1 MNSRSKLFN
10 VARLLCLLTCF
21 FLLSLLVSCK
31 FDAAIKLFLVHLN
44 LGSYWIEPIRQK
56 QSCGDENILVKLDY
70 SHLLN
75 ELPPRLPNDTK
86 NLCPLTSPFLLHN
99 DENRIYPP
107 SPIHSPAYDSSAF
120 NSSVLPREISEFYPD
135 LGYNKPIGCIARQR
149 TAVIIP
155 YRNREDQLNI
165 LLAHLNPILQRQ
177 QIDYQ
182 IFVIDQQGTT
192 TFSRAR
198 LMNAGF
204 LYVREN
210 YDFDCFIFHDVDL
223 LLETEMG
230 LYKCSNEFPRHL
242 SSSIDKYHYTV
253 PWLGITGGVMAFTQS
268 QYEAVNG
275 FSNEYWGWGCED
287 DDMFVRIVDSCLHL
301 EQADKQYYK
310 YKMLV
315 HQYEKSYKGDS
326 ELDDYFRFKMA
337 SSANLRKSQD
347 GISNLGLD
355 FYQMKVNS
363 TNSNRTII
371 SADIGIPE
379 EDIKTSFLQ
388 RFGVLSEAELS
399 QEHSNSEHS
408 EGGSFT
414 RSATEMNC
422 MATTPILFLLM
433 VQCTIF
439 VIISSLYRYFVK
451 EWSAHKAMKSSKST
465 YELLENEEDDQSH
478 DSISIQSL
486 DISRA
491 HKRVPSNGLDSISVQ
506 TI

>member
-10 VARLLCLLTCF
+10 AARLLCLLTCF

-56 QSCGDENILVKLDY
+56 QSCADENILVKLDY
-70 SHLLN
+70 SKLLD
-75 ELPPRLPNDTK
+75 ELPPRLPNTTK
-86 NLCPLTSPFLLHN
+86 NLCPPNSPFLLSH
-99 DENRIYPP
+99 DDETENRIYPM
-107 SPIHSPAYDSSAF
+107 SSIQSNLESSAL
-120 NSSVLPREISEFYPD
+120 NSSVLSSRKISEFDPD
-135 LGYNKPIGCIARQR
+135 KGYNKPIGCIARQR

-155 YRNREDQLNI
+155 YRNREDQLKM
-165 LLAHLNPILQRQ
+165 LLDHLNPILQRQ

-204 LYVREN
+204 LFVREN
-210 YDFDCFIFHDVDL
+210 YNFDCFIFHDVDL
-223 LLETEMG
+223 LLETEDG

-242 SSSIDKYHYTV
+242 SSSIDKYRYTV
-253 PWLGITGGVMAFTQS
+253 PWLGITGGVMAFTQA

-310 YKMLV
+310 YKMIV

-355 FYQMKVNS
+355 YYKMKINS
-363 TNSNRTII
+363 TNSNRTIV
-371 SADIGIPE
+371 SANIGVP
-379 EDIKTSFLQ
+379 DDDLKNSFLK
-388 RFGVLSEAELS
+388 RFVLS
-399 QEHSNSEHS
+399 QEELPSTEALT
-408 EGGSFT
+408 GSK
-414 RSATEMNC
+414 SASSC
-422 MATTPILFLLM
+422 IATTPILFLLV

-439 VIISSLYRYFVK
+439 VIITSLYRYWVK
-451 EWSAHKAMKSSKST
+451 EWGAHKTLKNTKSN
-465 YELLENEEDDQSH
+465 YELLENEEDEQSL
-478 DSISIQSL
+478 DSISIHSL
-486 DISRA
+486 DTSRV
-491 HKRVPSNGLDSISVQ
+491 HKRTPSTGLDSISVQ

>member
-10 VARLLCLLTCF
+10 AARLLCLLTCF
-21 FLLSLLVSCK
+21 FLLALLVSCK

-56 QSCGDENILVKLDY
+56 QSCADENILVKLDY
-70 SHLLN
+70 SNLLN
-75 ELPPRLPNDTK
+75 ELPPRLPNTTK
-86 NLCPLTSPFLLHN
+86 NLCPINSPFLLHD
-99 DENRIYPP
+99 DESQNRIYPP
-107 SPIHSPAYDSSAF
+107 SPLPSSIDSLAF
-120 NSSVLPREISEFYPD
+120 NSSVLSPDKISEFDPD
-135 LGYNKPIGCIARQR
+135 SGYNKPIGCIARQR

-155 YRNREDQLNI
+155 YRNREDQLKI

-204 LYVREN
+204 LFVREN

-223 LLETEMG
+223 LLETEEG
-230 LYKCSNEFPRHL
+230 LYKCSNKFPRHL

-301 EQADKQYYK
+301 EQADKRYYK
-310 YKMLV
+310 YKMIV

-355 FYQMKVNS
+355 YYQMKINS
-363 TNSNRTII
+363 TNSNRTIV
-371 SADIGIPE
+371 SANIGIPE
-379 EDIKTSFLQ
+379 QDLKNSFLK
-388 RFGVLSEAELS
+388 RFVLS
-399 QEHSNSEHS
+399 QEEFPSTGDLSKTGSEMS
-408 EGGSFT
+408 
-414 RSATEMNC
+414 C
-422 MATTPILFLLM
+422 IATTPILFLLV
-433 VQCTIF
+433 VQCTVF
-439 VIISSLYRYFVK
+439 VIITSLYRYWVK
-451 EWSAHKAMKSSKST
+451 EWGAHKSVRNSKSN

-478 DSISIQSL
+478 DSVSIQSF
-486 DISRA
+486 DMSRA

>member
-10 VARLLCLLTCF
+10 AARLLCLLTCF
-21 FLLSLLVSCK
+21 ISLSLLVSCK

-44 LGSYWIEPIRQK
+44 LGSYWIQPIRKK
-56 QSCGDENILVKLDY
+56 QSCADENILVELDY
-70 SHLLN
+70 SNLLT
-75 ELPPRLPNDTK
+75 ELPPRLHNTTK
-86 NLCPLTSPFLLHN
+86 NLCPANSPFLLHE
-99 DENRIYPP
+99 DESPKRIYPP
-107 SPIHSPAYDSSAF
+107 SPIQSKPLFVRGSAF
-120 NSSVLPREISEFYPD
+120 NSSIVSPRKISEFD
-135 LGYNKPIGCIARQR
+135 SDSGYNKPIGCIARQR

-155 YRNREDQLNI
+155 YRNREDQLKL

-204 LYVREN
+204 LFVREN
-210 YDFDCFIFHDVDL
+210 YNFDCFIFHDVDL
-223 LLETEMG
+223 LLETEEG
-230 LYKCSNEFPRHL
+230 LYKCSNKFPRHL

-301 EQADKQYYK
+301 EQADKRYYK
-310 YKMLV
+310 YKMIV

-355 FYQMKVNS
+355 YYKMKINS
-363 TNSNRTII
+363 TNSNRTIV
-371 SADIGIPE
+371 SANIGVPD
-379 EDIKTSFLQ
+379 EDLKSSFLK
-388 RFGVLSEAELS
+388 RFVLS
-399 QEHSNSEHS
+399 QEEFPSTGELTGTETKSETS
-408 EGGSFT
+408 
-414 RSATEMNC
+414 C
-422 MATTPILFLLM
+422 IATTPILFLLV
-433 VQCTIF
+433 VQCAIY
-439 VIISSLYRYFVK
+439 VIITSLYKYWVK
-451 EWSAHKAMKSSKST
+451 EWGAHKTVKKNTS

-486 DISRA
+486 DMSRV
-491 HKRVPSNGLDSISVQ
+491 HKRTPSNGLDSISVQ
-506 TI
+506 TK